1 MILLFGMMLVFIMV
15 GMELGT
21 AMGLSGMVYIL
32 YHCWPVADSSL
43 DHPSELHVRTGFLPA
58 LWRSHSSCWQGN

>member
-1 MILLFGMMLVFIMV
+1 MILLFGIMLVFILL

-32 YHCWPVADSSL
+32 SL
-43 DHPSELHVRTGFLPA
+43 IHI
-58 LWRSHSSCWQGN
+58 